1 MIEIFDPNTDKYI
14 YAILIFSFFQFFR
27 VFFRKISYKIV
38 QKTSTKFDDE
48 ILESIEKPVAK

>member
-38 QKTSTKFDDE
+38 QKT
-48 ILESIEKPVAK
+48 